1 LSEVPFS
8 IRPGKVGGWRSV
20 DMMLRQ
26 QHEQTQKVIL
36 EQIAKRKGKG
46 IPLDNVDD
54 WRGQVGDLLDT
65 FESIK
70 DRDAAIT
77 MLEKAHAIAN
87 GGLRPLDDYESDPAI
102 LGIEVRLRSLSKEAV
117 IEMATDIA
125 AASPAAS
132 LAIGEAF
139 LRKCLAGV
147 RGVVLEEGD
156 FAVDDLTPES
166 PSMPLVLALLNE
178 AGLIPAIF
186 NCARAYQ
193 ALNPF
198 QRRGFGLSAPSTS
211 DRSCAPSAPSPDAPA
226 SDARAGNLLPSF
238 EERADSSRT
247 PALDGT
253 CSTTTSSLP
262 LSSFAVTL
270 ETPPV

>member
-1 LSEVPFS
+1 MSEVPFS

-20 DMMLRQ
+20 DVMLRQ

-36 EQIAKRKGKG
+36 EQIAKRKAKG

-65 FESIK
+65 FESTK
-70 DRDAAIT
+70 DRDAAVT
-77 MLEKAHAIAN
+77 LLERAHAIAN

-102 LGIEVRLRSLSKEAV
+102 LGIEVRLRALSKEIV

-156 FAVDDLTPES
+156 LAIDDLTPES

-193 ALNPF
+193 SLSPKA
-198 QRRGFGLSAPSTS
+198 RRDYGSSAPSIS
-211 DRSCAPSAPSPDAPA
+211 ERSCAPSALSLDEQA
-226 SDARAGNLLPSF
+226 SDARAGNPLPSF
-238 EERADSSRT
+238 EERAASSPT
-247 PALDGT
+247 PVLDGT
-253 CSTTTSSLP
+253 CSVTTSSLLP
-262 LSSFAVTL
+262 SSFVVTS
-270 ETPPV
+270 ETSPA